1 MSYLIDA
8 LVWVMA
14 VFGMTTIIV
23 NSTIMKPVRDFLGN
37 FPLLG
42 KLVNCFLCT
51 SFWVSVFWATL
62 HWDPFEQYDTGAFLS
77 ALYAGCVGSATS
89 WIIYLKIF
97 PLMAGK

>member
-1 MSYLIDA
+1 MSDLAFI

-14 VFGMTTIIV
+14 VYGMTTIIV
-23 NSTIMKPVRDFLGN
+23 NSTIMKPVRDSLGN

-62 HWDPFEQYDTGAFLS
+62 HWDPFHQFDTNAFLS
-77 ALYAGCVGSATS
+77 AFFAGCVGCASS
-89 WIIYLKIF
+89 WIIYLKVY
-97 PLMAGK
+97 PLMQDK